1 MKSKYTSSEDI
12 VFDEQKKIFKINLIE
27 DAFNKFNYFKCH
39 LPNFRTISFDLESI
53 SKNRI
58 APIFSESSIIQ
69 IGVVAESYDVNNN
82 DEPSSNN
89 KKINVIFTV
98 NNVSK
103 MDNIDEFCF
112 DTEKELLMNWLKFLE
127 IYDPDVIVGYNII
140 SFDLRLIKER
150 LTFYNLD
157 DTYFDFSCKPFNKRT
172 IVIDVMRQ
180 IKYFSNYR
188 WRKLNEMALNFLNDQ
203 KNDIDYDDL
212 YDLQLF
218 SNDSRKKIATYCVQ
232 DCDLNLRL
240 FINLGIF
247 QSLIF
252 FSKHSCIS
260 IDNIINYEKRKIM
273 KMILFLKV
281 LSTNCVLKD
290 YFEKFKFIGIKIT
303 SIFYF
308 IHDLDYYQ
316 KISDEN
322 HIERHLHYFLTLEG
336 IKLLTTT
343 NFTKNIVVQIL
354 DIEKIEIDH
363 NLYL

>member
-1 MKSKYTSSEDI
+1 MKSKYTSSENI
-12 VFDEQKKIFKINLIE
+12 LFDEQKKIFKMNLIE
-27 DAFNKFNYFKCH
+27 DAFNKFNFFKCP
-39 LPNFRTISFDLESI
+39 LPNFRIISFDLESI

-69 IGVVAESYDVNNN
+69 IGVVAESYDANNQ
-82 DEPSSNN
+82 DESSNNN

-112 DTEKELLMNWLKFLE
+112 DTEKELLANWLKFLE

-140 SFDLRLIKER
+140 SFDIRLIKER
-150 LTFYNLD
+150 LSFYNLD
-157 DTYFDFSCKPFNKRT
+157 DTYFDSTYKPMNKRT
-172 IVIDVMRQ
+172 IVVDVMRQ

-188 WRKLNEMALNFLNDQ
+188 WRKLNEMSLNFLNDQ

-232 DCDLNLRL
+232 DCDLTLRL
-240 FINLGIF
+240 FVNLGIF

-281 LSTNCVLKD
+281 LSTNSVLKD
-290 YFEKFKFIGIKIT
+290 YFEKFKFLGYNLIIYLTCDI
-303 SIFYF
+303 IYF
-308 IHDLDYYQ
+308 
-316 KISDEN
+316 
-322 HIERHLHYFLTLEG
+322 
-336 IKLLTTT
+336 
-343 NFTKNIVVQIL
+343 
-354 DIEKIEIDH
+354 
-363 NLYL
+363 